1 MSWQAYVDANLVGT
15 GAVTQAGI
23 YDLQGNPWAYTQSPP
38 FAAQIAEVAAV
49 SAHCAAPSGLAATG
63 VTIAGVKYMYVSG
76 EENTEI
82 YAKKGNEGVAFY
94 RCNTCI
100 LVAYHNDKIQP
111 GQCRTVLAK
120 LGDFL
125 KESVRAMCLVLASHA
140 APARI
145 ALLACGLQAFHR
157 LVLGYCLR
165 LPPTPLAL
173 FLFRQGI

>member
-49 SAHCAAPSGLAATG
+49 SAHFAAPSGLAATG

-125 KESVRAMCLVLASHA
+125 KESVRAMSLVLASHA

-157 LVLGYCLR
+157 LVLGSCLS
-165 LPPTPLAL
+165 
-173 FLFRQGI
+173 